1 MPWHGI
7 YDEREEL
14 VFMGMKHFI
23 HLLSSCWEGVV
34 LWNTILSCLV
44 IVVGA
49 CHRSMVRGGAHCA
62 CLAATAAREMILLAL
77 PCLAVQHNMHQ
88 MW

>member
-34 LWNTILSCLV
+34 
-44 IVVGA
+44 VVEHDPFMPR
-49 CHRSMVRGGAHCA
+49 HRGWCVPSLHGSWGRALCVFSGDGGAGNDFA
-62 CLAATAAREMILLAL
+62 
-77 PCLAVQHNMHQ
+77 
-88 MW
+88 